1 MPGTWT
7 QLATMAAFACVLGGP
22 LAVAQQLTCMPS
34 TDAAGAGVP
43 DGAMLVLVIGPGPAE
58 LHGCVGGD
66 CQPVSAALT
75 AVVSDDEVV
84 LTDDVMGLTLRI
96 RRDGMPLAME
106 VETGEGSARNRFKT
120 LCTPG

>member
-1 MPGTWT
+1 MPRSRTLRAT
-7 QLATMAAFACVLGGP
+7 VATLACLLGGP
-22 LAVAQQLTCMPS
+22 LALAQQLTCMPNA
-34 TDAAGAGVP
+34 DATAAGVP

-75 AVVSDDEVV
+75 AVVSDSEVV
-84 LTDDVMGLTLRI
+84 LTDDMMGLTLRI
-96 RRDGMPLAME
+96 LRDGVPLAMV
-106 VETGEGSARNRFKT
+106 VETGEGSARHRFRT

>member
-1 MPGTWT
+1 MRRAWM
-7 QLATMAAFACVLGGP
+7 LRATMAALACMLAGP
-22 LAVAQQLTCMPS
+22 IAVAQQLTCMPN
-34 TDAAGAGVP
+34 TDASAAGVP

-75 AVVSDDEVV
+75 AAVSDDEVV
-84 LTDDVMGLTLRI
+84 LTDDIMGLTLRI
-96 RRDGMPLAME
+96 RRDGMPLAMV
-106 VETGEGSARNRFKT
+106 VETGEGPARHQFGT

>member
-1 MPGTWT
+1 MPGSWT
-7 QLATMAAFACVLGGP
+7 QRATMAALACVLGGP
-22 LAVAQQLTCMPS
+22 IAVAQQLTCMPS
-34 TDAAGAGVP
+34 TDAAVVGVP

-75 AVVSDDEVV
+75 PAITDAEVV
-84 LTDDVMGLTLRI
+84 LTDDIMGLTLRI

-106 VETGEGSARNRFKT
+106 VETGEGTARHSFKT

>member
-1 MPGTWT
+1 MPWSWT
-7 QLATMAAFACVLGGP
+7 QRATMAAFACVLGGQI
-22 LAVAQQLTCMPS
+22 AVAQQLTCMPN
-34 TDAAGAGVP
+34 TDTAVAGVP

-84 LTDDVMGLTLRI
+84 LTDDIMGLTLRI
-96 RRDGMPLAME
+96 RRDGMPLAMV
-106 VETGEGSARNRFKT
+106 VETGEGAARHSFKT